1 MATKDDFTPEEWTD
15 LEHGI
20 MGAGTLVSLSDPKL
34 FDTFKE
40 ASAVAKHLRAAHENS
55 DSALVRELASVHGN
69 PFGLTASQ
77 QEVREKTVA
86 ALHAA
91 VASLEAKSPEDL
103 PAYKAVVLDVAQS
116 VASAAHG
123 VSDSETETIE
133 LIRNALGQPGGGG
146 VAEP

>member
-1 MATKDDFTPEEWTD
+1 MATKEDFTADEWTA

-40 ASAVAKHLRAAHENS
+40 ASAVAKHLRAAHEKS
-55 DSALVRELASVHGN
+55 DSALVRELATVHGN
-69 PFGLTASQ
+69 PFGMTASP
-77 QEVREKTVA
+77 QEVQDKTVE

-91 VASLEAKSPEDL
+91 VAALQAKSPDDL

-116 VASAAHG
+116 VAAAAHG
-123 VSDSETETIE
+123 VSDAETETIE
-133 LIRNALGQPGGGG
+133 LIRGALD
-146 VAEP
+146 